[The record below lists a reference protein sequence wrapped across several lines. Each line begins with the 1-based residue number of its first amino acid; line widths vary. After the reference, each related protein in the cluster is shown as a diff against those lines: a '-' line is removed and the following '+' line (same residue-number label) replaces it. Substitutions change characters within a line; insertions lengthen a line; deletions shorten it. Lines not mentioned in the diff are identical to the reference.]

1 MSPVNDFSVVFWGVF
16 CVCGF
21 FFLGLAWSCDFFF
34 LFAVHRLCSKLQ
46 HVTQVKIM
54 KWKIILEWKNNTICI
69 SYIARIFFLMIL
81 QSFCFFHFASDVS
94 SKLMQKNL
102 FWQNSAFFSK
112 NRVQKTR
119 PNFLIVNTESCFKA
133 INISWKNTR
142 FNIWLI
148 FITAAF
154 ITLHA

>member
-1 MSPVNDFSVVFWGVF
+1 MSPVNDFSVVFWGFF
-16 CVCGF
+16 CVCVLF
-21 FFLGLAWSCDFFF
+21 FSWSGIKLWFFFF

-69 SYIARIFFLMIL
+69 SYIARIFLMIL

-142 FNIWLI
+142 FNI
-148 FITAAF
+148 
-154 ITLHA
+154 